1 MQDKFLTPEAVTEL
15 RKAKGLS
22 QRAFWHAL
30 GYSNTRGCS
39 YEAGRTAIPEHVRR
53 LVYLHHVLGIPTNID
68 SKEFR
73 AFEQRMKADKPVDV
87 AAARTALE
95 TALKELK

>member
-1 MQDKFLTPEAVTEL
+1 MQDKFLTPEALTEL

-53 LVYLHHVLGIPTNID
+53 LVYLHHVLGIPTDID